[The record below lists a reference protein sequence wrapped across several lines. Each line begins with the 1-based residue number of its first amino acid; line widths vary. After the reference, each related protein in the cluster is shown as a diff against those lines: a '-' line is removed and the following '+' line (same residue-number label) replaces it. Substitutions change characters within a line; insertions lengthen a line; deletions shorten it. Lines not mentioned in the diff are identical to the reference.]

1 MAKHDNIHRAITP
14 LVSVSADDVSLHC
27 AKKMPHANGYLYN
40 KDMLLQLNCRGFA
53 ISQFMQP
60 EPAKYSHG
68 PSLEAKTFIQPEH
81 HYYAH
86 HPGRFFYVKDL
97 DTQEVFSL
105 PHEPMRKTLDS
116 FKFSQR
122 NNEICWHIIHQEVSF
137 EITAQLVNDAVV
149 ECWQIHVVNQSKVN
163 KNLALYPYFT
173 IGYQSWMNQQ
183 ADFCPQ
189 LNAIVAKSI
198 TPYQKVEQYYEHQ
211 SLQDTTFLWSQGKA
225 DAWLANQQLFEGE
238 GGLTLPDAIVQSELP
253 NQGTQYQ
260 VACGCL
266 QYNLALA
273 PNERFQNTWL
283 FGPAKDENAIKEIS
297 ANFLSTID
305 SNGKEEFS
313 STSVSLSGD
322 DRLFHYINHWLPRQI
337 NMHGVTNRLT
347 TDPQTRN
354 YLQDNMGMSFLAPL
368 RAKQAFLTAISQQ
381 HITGEMPDGILLNP
395 DAELKYINQVPH
407 SDHSAWLAICLL
419 CYLDETNDVD
429 ILHHRCGYLD
439 SEQQD
444 SVLTHLEKAIDYLLL
459 QRDERGLCYISQG
472 DWCDPMNMV
481 GHLGKGVSSWL
492 SLACAYSIDC
502 FVTIVKNYVSS
513 TQQNSCQANVL
524 RFTQAKEALN
534 HAVNQHC
541 WDGDWYAR
549 GINDHGR
556 VFGTKADEE
565 GRIYLNPQSWA
576 LLSQAVSPAK
586 QYSML
591 NAVQSQLLTPYGVMM
606 LSPSYTA
613 MDEGIGRITQKSPG
627 VAENGSVYNH
637 ASVFYA
643 YALYQIGEY
652 DMAFSVLSKMLP
664 SEADQLIRGQLP
676 SFIPNYYRGAYH
688 QFPDYA
694 GKSSHLFNTGTVA
707 WVYRCVVEELCGLK
721 GNKEGLLI
729 QPKLP
734 RSLPTLTGTRN
745 FRGATIEFSYQQI
758 EIDETKIWLNEQQLK
773 HPRIDSIEAGK
784 TYQLRVDLPRRP
796 SE

>member
-1 MAKHDNIHRAITP
+1 
-14 LVSVSADDVSLHC
+14 
-27 AKKMPHANGYLYN
+27 
-40 KDMLLQLNCRGFA
+40 
-53 ISQFMQP
+53 
-60 EPAKYSHG
+60 
-68 PSLEAKTFIQPEH
+68 
-81 HYYAH
+81 
-86 HPGRFFYVKDL
+86 
-97 DTQEVFSL
+97 
-105 PHEPMRKTLDS
+105 
-116 FKFSQR
+116 
-122 NNEICWHIIHQEVSF
+122 
-137 EITAQLVNDAVV
+137 
-149 ECWQIHVVNQSKVN
+149 
-163 KNLALYPYFT
+163 
-173 IGYQSWMNQQ
+173 
-183 ADFCPQ
+183 
-189 LNAIVAKSI
+189 
-198 TPYQKVEQYYEHQ
+198 
-211 SLQDTTFLWSQGKA
+211 
-225 DAWLANQQLFEGE
+225 
-238 GGLTLPDAIVQSELP
+238 
-253 NQGTQYQ
+253 
-260 VACGCL
+260 
-266 QYNLALA
+266 
-273 PNERFQNTWL
+273 
-283 FGPAKDENAIKEIS
+283 
-297 ANFLSTID
+297 
-305 SNGKEEFS
+305 
-313 STSVSLSGD
+313 
-322 DRLFHYINHWLPRQI
+322 
-337 NMHGVTNRLT
+337 
-347 TDPQTRN
+347 
-354 YLQDNMGMSFLAPL
+354 
-368 RAKQAFLTAISQQ
+368 
-381 HITGEMPDGILLNP
+381 
-395 DAELKYINQVPH
+395 
-407 SDHSAWLAICLL
+407 
-419 CYLDETNDVD
+419 
-429 ILHHRCGYLD
+429 
-439 SEQQD
+439 
-444 SVLTHLEKAIDYLLL
+444 
-459 QRDERGLCYISQG
+459 
-472 DWCDPMNMV
+472 MV

-502 FVTIVKNYVSS
+502 FVTIVKNYASP
-513 TQQNSCQANVL
+513 TQQQSCRANVL
-524 RFTQAKEALN
+524 RFTQAKDALN

-745 FRGATIEFSYQQI
+745 FRGATIEFSYQQL
-758 EIDETKIWLNEQQLK
+758 EIDETQIWLDEQQLK
-773 HPRIDSIEAGK
+773 HPRIDSIETGK
-784 TYQLRVDLPRRP
+784 TYRLRVDLPRRP